1 MAIYAGRTEMP
12 RFHKHIMTYEEMAA
26 RAQEQKTEPKKQ
38 QFAQDKITFSQ
49 EGLKSAREMREYLNK
64 NGLNQS
70 RDIKAEFEELDKQ
83 LRTKNM
89 DYTNNFLSEM
99 QEVTD
104 EERKIWGSQASGHSF
119 DNSITMTAKAYQVV
133 HDRIVDEFARKDRE
147 TTYVIDETTGKRREE
162 TVEDRLA
169 ELDLAYDR
177 YTTGV
182 AASKKVMAQ
191 IKEAFGGVKLPEKPE
206 DIEKKTKEA
215 YIEAVSEKNMQ
226 RLQAKVNS
234 FRDYKP
240 ELSIGSYWEQVLE
253 NLW

>member
-1 MAIYAGRTEMP
+1 
-12 RFHKHIMTYEEMAA
+12 
-26 RAQEQKTEPKKQ
+26 
-38 QFAQDKITFSQ
+38 
-49 EGLKSAREMREYLNK
+49 
-64 NGLNQS
+64 
-70 RDIKAEFEELDKQ
+70 
-83 LRTKNM
+83 
-89 DYTNNFLSEM
+89 M
-99 QEVTD
+99 QEVID

-169 ELDLAYDR
+169 ELDFY
-177 YTTGV
+177 
-182 AASKKVMAQ
+182 M
-191 IKEAFGGVKLPEKPE
+191 
-206 DIEKKTKEA
+206 
-215 YIEAVSEKNMQ
+215 EAVSEKNMQ